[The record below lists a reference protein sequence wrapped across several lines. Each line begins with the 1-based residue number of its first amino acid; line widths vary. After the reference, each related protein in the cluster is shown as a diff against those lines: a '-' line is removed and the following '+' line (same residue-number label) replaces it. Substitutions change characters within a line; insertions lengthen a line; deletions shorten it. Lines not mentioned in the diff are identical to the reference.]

1 MMRRISVFEK
11 WSQTQGIF
19 VHHSQRRLHEVHYA
33 RCVVGGLEAAV
44 GSMLRIG
51 SMVQAAVIKMRLR
64 SELQILRQQLAS
76 TGQGVRFV
84 FRADR
89 QIAEH
94 RGRIGKEQPMVAAPK
109 GYRQQ

>member
-1 MMRRISVFEK
+1 M
-11 WSQTQGIF
+11 
-19 VHHSQRRLHEVHYA
+19 
-33 RCVVGGLEAAV
+33 
-44 GSMLRIG
+44 
-51 SMVQAAVIKMRLR
+51 
-64 SELQILRQQLAS
+64 S

-109 GYRQQ
+109 GYRQQWSLRKVLYLMAFELDDDPGALPSLYNTSDIADVAGTIADPCIDS

>member
-1 MMRRISVFEK
+1 MRR
-11 WSQTQGIF
+11 
-19 VHHSQRRLHEVHYA
+19 RRPPGGC
-33 RCVVGGLEAAV
+33 RVGAEDWVDAEAA
-44 GSMLRIG
+44 
-51 SMVQAAVIKMRLR
+51 AVKMRLR
-64 SELQILRQQLAS
+64 SQELRILQQQLTS

-94 RGRIGKEQPMVAAPK
+94 RGRIGKEQPTVAAPK